1 MSEVQIQSIDQLGLV
16 MGMIR
21 ELEIMDQI
29 DTMLPSKSED
39 KKVSCATGVAA
50 MILNGLGYANKQ
62 LYLTPRFFE
71 KKATELLLR
80 EGITLEILNRDTL
93 GCTLCVWRK

>member
-1 MSEVQIQSIDQLGLV
+1 

-21 ELEIMDQI
+21 EFEIMDQI
-29 DTMLPSKSED
+29 DTMLSSKSED

-50 MILNGLGYANKQ
+50 MILNGLVYGNKQ

>member
-21 ELEIMDQI
+21 EFEIMDQI
-29 DTMLPSKSED
+29 DTMLSSKSED

-50 MILNGLGYANKQ
+50 MILNGLVYANKQ
-62 LYLTPRFFE
+62 LYLTPSF
-71 KKATELLLR
+71 L
-80 EGITLEILNRDTL
+80 
-93 GCTLCVWRK
+93 